1 MISPMS
7 QNLFYRGISQ
17 SGTLQNFWADPD
29 SSGVARERALE
40 IAEHLNCSNTEDTK
54 LVANCLR
61 EKDVKD
67 LAKTLIDL
75 FVSLYYCGTL
85 HTNPMNV

>member
-7 QNLFYRGISQ
+7 QNLFHRGISQ

-29 SSGVARERALE
+29 FSGVAKERALSV
-40 IAEHLNCSNTEDTK
+40 AEHLNCSNTEDTK
-54 LVANCLR
+54 LVADCLR

-75 FVSLYYCGTL
+75 FVSLQ
-85 HTNPMNV
+85 